1 MDQFEF
7 SSIHNQHMQLTEDK
21 PRSMFLSNDSHAL
34 VRDNQSTAESNS
46 TKRSLMNTSLC
57 KTYKQPDSSKQFNTC
72 TQCYPDRLRSKPFR
86 VISTERH
93 SDNETARSTSFAIEK
108 PSNIDKQKISINSDI
123 EVIVESS
130 DNKITTKSK
139 NDSYTSLH
147 NFGNR
152 ESSIDSTVSNS
163 SIISQSSLYQLLLRP
178 KVHIEEN
185 IVDNTKSTVST
196 TISISDIDPIPK
208 SVPVSNSLR
217 LSNEQINYYKKRE
230 TELNHSA
237 KELIERLKI
246 KTNDSI
252 NQISKYWFYL
262 KQFSLDK
269 LREKTNH
276 NQLFYYLLKSFN
288 LNKEFKNYLE
298 TNDEITAALQVL
310 STTLIIVRDNYSLA
324 EIDQIF
330 DKEEKKTIKNL
341 RDEHE
346 ALLSSYY
353 DELSIIHE
361 CSLVYQKCLNEG
373 KDFHWT
379 ETINNDYPALIEK
392 VSEGFI
398 NKAPQVEQV
407 LLKMLSNVKKRLHN
421 KMENYE

>member
-1 MDQFEF
+1 
-7 SSIHNQHMQLTEDK
+7 MQLTEGK
-21 PRSMFLSNDSHAL
+21 PRFMFLSNGSDSHAS
-34 VRDNQSTAESNS
+34 VHDN
-46 TKRSLMNTSLC
+46 
-57 KTYKQPDSSKQFNTC
+57 P
-72 TQCYPDRLRSKPFR
+72 
-86 VISTERH
+86 
-93 SDNETARSTSFAIEK
+93 
-108 PSNIDKQKISINSDI
+108 
-123 EVIVESS
+123 SS

-139 NDSYTSLH
+139 NGSYTPLH
-147 NFGNR
+147 NFGRNR
-152 ESSIDSTVSNS
+152 ESIINSTVSNS

-178 KVHIEEN
+178 KIDIEEN

-196 TISISDIDPIPK
+196 TISISDIDPIPNPA
-208 SVPVSNSLR
+208 SHFLR
-217 LSNEQINYYKKRE
+217 LSNEQTNYYKKRE
-230 TELNHSA
+230 TELNQSA

-252 NQISKYWFYL
+252 NQISKYWSYL
-262 KQFSLDK
+262 KQFSLDTI
-269 LREKTNH
+269 REKTNH
-276 NQLFYYLLKSFN
+276 YQLFNYLLKSFN

-310 STTLIIVRDNYSLA
+310 STTLIIVRGLYSLA

-330 DKEEKKTIKNL
+330 DNEEKKTIGNL
-341 RDEHE
+341 RDERE

-361 CSLVYQKCLNEG
+361 CGLVYQKCLNEG
-373 KDFHWT
+373 KGFHWT
-379 ETINNDYPALIEK
+379 ETIKNDYPALIEK
-392 VSEGFI
+392 VSNGFI